1 MPYKSL
7 GQTIAY
13 LPQPPAIR
21 YYSKPALHSNSPTSV
36 DQCKLIDSTTGE
48 DSADTII
55 NPLGLTTKGS
65 VSNPRTRRN
74 LRKVLDNDCTL
85 RYVKV
90 LYITL
95 IISILKNRLHLDFF
109 IIKD

>member
-21 YYSKPALHSNSPTSV
+21 YYSKPGLYSNSPTSV
-36 DQCKLIDSTTGE
+36 DQCKLIDSTTGGE
-48 DSADTII
+48 SADIII

-65 VSNPRTRRN
+65 LSNPRTRRTV
-74 LRKVLDNDCTL
+74 RKVLDCNPTL
-85 RYVKV
+85 RYIKV
-90 LYITL
+90 SLQY
-95 IISILKNRLHLDFF
+95 
-109 IIKD
+109 

>member
-21 YYSKPALHSNSPTSV
+21 YYSKPGLYSNSPTSV
-36 DQCKLIDSTTGE
+36 DQCKLIDSTTGGE
-48 DSADTII
+48 SADIII

-65 VSNPRTRRN
+65 LSNPRTRRN
-74 LRKVLDNDCTL
+74 LRKVLDCNPTL
-85 RYVKV
+85 IYIKVSV
-90 LYITL
+90 LY
-95 IISILKNRLHLDFF
+95 
-109 IIKD
+109 